1 MRASSLLRTATRAV
15 RSLSAAMDVPRV
27 RMCTIGALLDR
38 AVATRGNK
46 EVFAAVA
53 QQVAWDAKEL
63 QVCCVC
69 GAAPRH

>member
-1 MRASSLLRTATRAV
+1 
-15 RSLSAAMDVPRV
+15 
-27 RMCTIGALLDR
+27 MCTIGALLDR